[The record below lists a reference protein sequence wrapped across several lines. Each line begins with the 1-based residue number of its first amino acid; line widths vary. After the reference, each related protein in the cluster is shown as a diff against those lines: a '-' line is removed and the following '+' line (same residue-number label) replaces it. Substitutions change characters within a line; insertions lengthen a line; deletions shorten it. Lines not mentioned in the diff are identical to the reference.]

1 MSEKYTIG
9 IDLGGTN
16 IKCAVCDESVMP
28 LVRLSIE
35 TQADRGCEHVLERM
49 VLLVDELLAK
59 ASLARSDILGI
70 GLGAPGPI
78 SYADGMILNAP
89 NLPGWVNIPLRQRF
103 ADATKLPIVLEND
116 ANAAAYGEFVSG
128 AGQDVHSMVMLT
140 LGTGIGSGIILN
152 DVLCRGCDGSAA
164 EIGHIVLVPNGRP
177 CPCGQEGCFERYAS
191 AQAVAERYDEA
202 VRNSETSSPESI
214 GGLSESMDAQD
225 VLRAIEAGDSLA
237 TRVWDETCRYL
248 ALGCI
253 NIEHILG
260 PELIVL
266 GGGLANAGRR
276 LLDPVR
282 AYFRTL
288 RWKMTHPALE
298 ISLAALGLEAG
309 TIGAAALARTCLA
322 CSGRPP

>member
-16 IKCAVCDESVMP
+16 IKCAVCDETVTP
-28 LVRLSIE
+28 LVRLSTE

-49 VLLVDELLAK
+49 VLLVDELLSK
-59 ASLARSDILGI
+59 ASLNRSDILGI

-78 SYADGMILNAP
+78 SYAEGMILNAP
-89 NLPGWVNIPLRQRF
+89 NLPGWVNIPLRQHF

-128 AGQDVHSMVMLT
+128 AGRDVHSMVMLT
-140 LGTGIGSGIILN
+140 LGTGIGSGIIL
-152 DVLCRGCDGSAA
+152 DDIIWRGCDGSAA
-164 EIGHIVLVPNGRP
+164 EIGHMVLVPNGRP
-177 CPCGQEGCFERYAS
+177 CPCGQQGCFERYAS

-202 VRNSETSSPESI
+202 VRDSKTDSLALVS
-214 GGLSESMDAQD
+214 GLSESIDAQD
-225 VLRAIEAGDSLA
+225 VLRAIEAGDMLA
-237 TRVWDETCRYL
+237 ARVWDETCRYL
-248 ALGCI
+248 ALGCV

-266 GGGLANAGRR
+266 GGGLANTGRR

-282 AYFRTL
+282 AHFRML

-298 ISLAALGLEAG
+298 IRPAALGPEAG
-309 TIGAAALARTCLA
+309 TIGAAALAR
-322 CSGRPP
+322 RV